1 MVLVLVK
8 VLEHLMLL
16 EECLAHGKSKGVLA
30 TIVTTTTIIIIIVSG
45 TYHILPF
52 KIFWLILIRTISPTS
67 GKNHTLSF
75 AATPCHSSLRFRS
88 AHQTCVKQLQNRL
101 VYH

>member
-8 VLEHLMLL
+8 VLKHLMLL

-30 TIVTTTTIIIIIVSG
+30 SIVTTTIIIIIIITIISG

-52 KIFWLILIRTISPTS
+52 KIF
-67 GKNHTLSF
+67 
-75 AATPCHSSLRFRS
+75 
-88 AHQTCVKQLQNRL
+88 
-101 VYH
+101 